1 MRITQDH
8 LGNNNSFPQPMC
20 ENLTPPTRNEH
31 LEWGEYDK
39 QTQHWVNQ
47 EIGMG
52 MALIPCKENRVW
64 A

>member
-1 MRITQDH
+1 
-8 LGNNNSFPQPMC
+8 MC

-52 MALIPCKENRVW
+52 MALIPCKENRV
-64 A
+64 